1 MGVGVGSGQRRPSLG
16 GMVLRNS
23 ETRWYSC
30 VDVNVTKN
38 EAKWQE
44 GGSEPNVKVFMSGQ
58 EVRRWHQQE
67 GTRMV
72 QPDEKSWPLS
82 ILYYCQYQVN
92 SKISILCNQL
102 SDHQLISLHW
112 DLKIADPPLF
122 ITCLLPSLPSLP
134 TWDSKAHF
142 LWIHSQLH

>member
-1 MGVGVGSGQRRPSLG
+1 MGVGIGSAERRPSLW

-23 ETRWYSC
+23 EIRWYSC

-38 EAKWQE
+38 ETKWQE

-67 GTRMV
+67 GTWMA
-72 QPDEKSWPLS
+72 QPDEKIVATVHTLLLPN
-82 ILYYCQYQVN
+82 QVN
-92 SKISILCNQL
+92 SKISILCIQL

-122 ITCLLPSLPSLP
+122 ITCLLPSLPSSP